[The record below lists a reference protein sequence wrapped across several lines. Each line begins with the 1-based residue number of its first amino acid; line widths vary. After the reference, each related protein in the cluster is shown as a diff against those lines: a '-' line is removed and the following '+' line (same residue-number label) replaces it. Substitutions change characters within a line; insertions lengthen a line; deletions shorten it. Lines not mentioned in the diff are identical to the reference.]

1 MRFAARDARANKELG
16 RGGERGFTEPALVRH
31 RVARAWGAD
40 GTLRPKPGS
49 GRRARPATR
58 AGASSSTVRC
68 TDALRSR
75 GRRASSTAVGGGT
88 FLPRPRREAL
98 CGSRDRPDRD
108 PDRAG
113 PQARPFDGL
122 PGRTRRD
129 ASLPERVVR
138 PHRCLPVFMSV
149 DDLTGGVAEMTRGYR
164 PDGRILVATLPP
176 STPGTTR
183 QPGCRTPTGPSLRP
197 SPMT

>member
-1 MRFAARDARANKELG
+1 MVNAGSPNRLEFG
-16 RGGERGFTEPALVRH
+16 TEPH
-31 RVARAWGAD
+31 E
-40 GTLRPKPGS
+40 
-49 GRRARPATR
+49 
-58 AGASSSTVRC
+58 
-68 TDALRSR
+68 R
-75 GRRASSTAVGGGT
+75 GRRMGRFGRSLDQVAGRGRRRGPALRPRRSDAPTRCARAADEHPRRRLRGGT

-138 PHRCLPVFMSV
+138 PHRCLPVLMSV

-164 PDGRILVATLPP
+164 PDGRILVATSPR
-176 STPGTTR
+176 STPGTPR
-183 QPGCRTPTGPSLRP
+183 QPGCRTRTGPSLRP